1 MRMLKWP
8 IKTADEPDYLGCIHC
23 AALTAK
29 VTASEGNALTR
40 MFRWWNEAYRLDAFT
55 EEAFAE
61 HFSED
66 VVMIVNGEVRARDLE
81 ELTAH
86 FQRVK
91 AGTQSV
97 EIELPLDESFTSQD
111 KIFGHYRARA
121 RVSGVHTLEDTMA
134 SVGTANGRISF
145 FNAISRQ
152 LS

>member
-1 MRMLKWP
+1 
-8 IKTADEPDYLGCIHC
+8 
-23 AALTAK
+23 
-29 VTASEGNALTR
+29 
-40 MFRWWNEAYRLDAFT
+40 
-55 EEAFAE
+55 
-61 HFSED
+61 
-66 VVMIVNGEVRARDLE
+66 MIVNGEVRARDLE